1 MFEKTLYRQVCL
13 FILRAEMRKPNARE
27 RILET
32 AGELFFQRGY
42 SEVGI
47 NEIIEK
53 AGTAKASFYQHYPS
67 KESLCE
73 AWLRAMHD
81 RSEIFRAEL
90 LSSADSPA
98 EKLARY
104 FDQLETYMENSQF
117 RGCPYSN
124 TSAVSDEQCCGIIEQ
139 IRAHKE
145 SIRRFFRS
153 LAASHFPEPDKAA
166 EMGDRIFVLYSGGTG
181 EAQNLKAM
189 WPVLAARAAALE
201 IFRN

>member
-1 MFEKTLYRQVCL
+1 
-13 FILRAEMRKPNARE
+13 MRKPNARE

-73 AWLRAMHD
+73 AWLKAMHD
-81 RSEIFRAEL
+81 RSETLRAEIL
-90 LSSADSPA
+90 TSEDSPA

-104 FDQLETYMENSQF
+104 FGHLETYMANSQF

-124 TSAVSDEQCCGIIEQ
+124 TGAVSDEQCCGIIEQ
-139 IRAHKE
+139 IRSHKE
-145 SIRRFFRS
+145 SIRQFFRT
-153 LAASHFPEPDKAA
+153 LTALHFPNPERA
-166 EMGDRIFVLYSGGTG
+166 EELGDRIFVLYSGATG

-189 WPVLAARAAALE
+189 WPVHIAQAAVLE
-201 IFRN
+201 MFQA